1 MDDQQSPSITASEIE
16 SIIRYLWALIDSYPN
31 PINQSELADITGVS
45 RSAITRIK
53 NILNKICDLK
63 SLAYERKLVLKNDF
77 QNRMVLFTYFMWFGK
92 PEDFKL
98 YISSKYFI
106 EALIESNTY
115 DKIVELYPDYKINE
129 YYTKEDFQWFIHF
142 FINKFI
148 ASEPTIENEI
158 IIIAKFKENDIMQQI
173 IWKNMPINM
182 QFLYSVLYDYSLQFL
197 NKEEDFIKLLELR
210 DKTHFLFIRNSQ
222 MYSGLLKN
230 FVDWFEEDN
239 IKNNEHLKEAS
250 EALFLAILKKILKMF
265 TEHIYNE
272 ASKKSITIN
281 HKYKNI
287 GSLFKK

>member
-1 MDDQQSPSITASEIE
+1 LDDQQSPSITASEIE